1 MYSQKKKANCDCVSQ
16 MMSRPFF
23 NGSAREAFDVIGFN
37 GVSLSLS
44 PPGSLLMFAPS
55 SAETSTSIDSGDWLN
70 RAGGGRGL
78 LTSLVPL
85 CRLPSCPPFP
95 PRRPTSPLW
104 ASQTRPGETR
114 AGGRPPDTG
123 WKVRGHQGAHKL
135 LRGVG
140 GAACFFFSR
149 FFICM
154 FFLFFFQNKTEPL
167 CLIAPDADCV
177 HTEVSSCTR
186 VGVCQSFFKLFLK
199 IWTGEISNAT
209 KDDSTSCLL
218 LHHP

>member
-1 MYSQKKKANCDCVSQ
+1 MIWGRCLFIGFPAENPSVVSTHLFAYSNMAMYSQKKKANCDCVSQ

-95 PRRPTSPLW
+95 PRRPTSPL
-104 ASQTRPGETR
+104 
-114 AGGRPPDTG
+114 
-123 WKVRGHQGAHKL
+123 
-135 LRGVG
+135 
-140 GAACFFFSR
+140 
-149 FFICM
+149 
-154 FFLFFFQNKTEPL
+154 
-167 CLIAPDADCV
+167 
-177 HTEVSSCTR
+177 
-186 VGVCQSFFKLFLK
+186 
-199 IWTGEISNAT
+199 
-209 KDDSTSCLL
+209 
-218 LHHP
+218 